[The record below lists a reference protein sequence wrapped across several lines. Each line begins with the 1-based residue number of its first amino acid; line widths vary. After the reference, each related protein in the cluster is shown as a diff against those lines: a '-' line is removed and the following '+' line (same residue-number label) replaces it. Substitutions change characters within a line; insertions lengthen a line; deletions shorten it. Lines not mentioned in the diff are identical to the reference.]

1 MSEEA
6 KKEEIVEEGEFVEVD
21 LPEEK
26 PSGKIADLA
35 PKEETTETEE
45 VDVEA
50 QQAIEDVSSEPAEK
64 SQDELEDYSE
74 KVQKRISKLTRKL
87 REAERGQESA
97 YEYAKRM
104 SEENQHLKTRS
115 STLDRS
121 YLQEAESR
129 LKSQKQQALAAL
141 KNAHEVADYDKV
153 AKAQEVLAKIAV
165 EENKVTVSKAQLEQ
179 QINVQEEQQANYQDY
194 VQPQQQ
200 VQAQPQQNL
209 ELAETDK
216 KWVEKNKWFGEDEI
230 MTVSAYAIHN
240 QLQEEGFD
248 LGTEEYYSEIDKRI
262 RVEFPQKFNESSVK
276 SKPQQKV
283 ASAGRVAG
291 NTASNKRQVKL
302 SPSEVQMAKRL
313 NVPLGEYAKYVKR

>member
-6 KKEEIVEEGEFVEVD
+6 KNEEIVDEGEVVEVD

-35 PKEETTETEE
+35 PKEEHDE
-45 VDVEA
+45 EA
-50 QQAIEDVSSEPAEK
+50 QEVIEDVSEEPEEK
-64 SQDELEDYSE
+64 SADELEDYSE

-97 YEYAKRM
+97 YEYAKRIA
-104 SEENQHLKTRS
+104 EENQQLKTRS
-115 STLDRS
+115 SSLDRS

-129 LKSQKQQALAAL
+129 LKSQKAQALAAL
-141 KNAHEVADYDKV
+141 KNAHEVADYEKV

-165 EENKVTVSKAQLEQ
+165 EENKVTTSKTQLEYQ
-179 QINVQEEQQANYQDY
+179 QNVQEEQQTNYQNY
-194 VQPQQQ
+194 VQ
-200 VQAQPQQNL
+200 QPQQNVAPQL
-209 ELAETDK
+209 GEREQA
-216 KWVEKNKWFGEDEI
+216 WVEKNEWFGQDEV
-230 MTVSAYAIHN
+230 MTMGAMAINN
-240 QLQEEGFD
+240 QLEAEGFD
-248 LGTEEYYSEIDKRI
+248 VGSEEYYTEVDRRI
-262 RVEFPQKFNESSVK
+262 RKEFPQKFTESSVK

-291 NTASNKRQVKL
+291 NPGSNKRQVKL

>member
-6 KKEEIVEEGEFVEVD
+6 KKEEIVDEGEIVEVD

-35 PKEETTETEE
+35 PKEEHDE
-45 VDVEA
+45 EA
-50 QQAIEDVSSEPAEK
+50 QEAIEDVSEEPEEK
-64 SQDELEDYSE
+64 SADELEDYSE

-97 YEYAKRM
+97 YEYAKRIA
-104 SEENQHLKTRS
+104 EENQQLKTRS
-115 STLDRS
+115 SSLDRS

-129 LKSQKQQALAAL
+129 LKSQKAQALAAL
-141 KNAHEVADYDKV
+141 KNAHEVADYEKV

-165 EENKVTVSKAQLEQ
+165 EENKVTTSKTQLEYQ
-179 QINVQEEQQANYQDY
+179 QNVQEEQQTNYQNY
-194 VQPQQQ
+194 VQQT
-200 VQAQPQQNL
+200 QQNAVPQL
-209 ELAETDK
+209 GEREQA
-216 KWVEKNKWFGEDEI
+216 WVEKNEWFGQDEV
-230 MTVSAYAIHN
+230 MTMGAMAINN
-240 QLQEEGFD
+240 QLEAEGFD
-248 LGTEEYYSEIDKRI
+248 VGSEEYYTEVDRRI
-262 RVEFPQKFNESSVK
+262 RKEFPQKFTESSVK

-291 NTASNKRQVKL
+291 NPGSNKRQVKL

>member
-6 KKEEIVEEGEFVEVD
+6 KKEEIVDEGEIVEID

-35 PKEETTETEE
+35 PQKENDEDAEK
-45 VDVEA
+45 
-50 QQAIEDVSSEPAEK
+50 AIEDVSEEPEENSA
-64 SQDELEDYSE
+64 DELEDYSE

-97 YEYAKRM
+97 YEYAKRIA
-104 SEENQHLKTRS
+104 EENQQLKTRS
-115 STLDRS
+115 SSLDRS

-129 LKSQKQQALAAL
+129 LKSQKAQALAAL
-141 KNAHEVADYDKV
+141 KNAHEVADYEKV

-165 EENKVTVSKAQLEQ
+165 EENKVTTSKSQLEYQ
-179 QINVQEEQQANYQDY
+179 QNVQAEQQTNYQNY
-194 VQPQQQ
+194 VQ
-200 VQAQPQQNL
+200 QPQQNAVPQL
-209 ELAETDK
+209 GEREQA
-216 KWVEKNKWFGEDEI
+216 WVEKNEWFGQDEV
-230 MTVSAYAIHN
+230 MTMGAMAINN
-240 QLQEEGFD
+240 QLEAEGFD
-248 LGTEEYYSEIDKRI
+248 VGSEEYYTEVDRRI
-262 RVEFPQKFNESSVK
+262 RKEFPQKFTESSVK

-291 NTASNKRQVKL
+291 NPGSNKRQVKL

>member
-6 KKEEIVEEGEFVEVD
+6 KKEEIVDEGEIVEVD

-35 PKEETTETEE
+35 PQEEN
-45 VDVEA
+45 DEA
-50 QQAIEDVSSEPAEK
+50 AEKAVEDVSEEPEEK
-64 SQDELEDYSE
+64 AADELEDYSE

-97 YEYAKRM
+97 YEYAKRIA
-104 SEENQHLKTRS
+104 EENQQLKTRS
-115 STLDRS
+115 SSLDRS

-129 LKSQKQQALAAL
+129 LKSQKAQALAAL
-141 KNAHEVADYDKV
+141 KNAHEVADYEKV

-165 EENKVTVSKAQLEQ
+165 EENKVTASKTQLEYQ
-179 QINVQEEQQANYQDY
+179 QNVQEEQQTNYQNY
-194 VQPQQQ
+194 VQ
-200 VQAQPQQNL
+200 QPQQNAAPQL
-209 ELAETDK
+209 GEREQA
-216 KWVEKNKWFGEDEI
+216 WVEKNEWFGQDEV
-230 MTVSAYAIHN
+230 MTMGAMAINN
-240 QLQEEGFD
+240 QLEAEGFD
-248 LGTEEYYSEIDKRI
+248 VGSEEYYTEVDRRI
-262 RVEFPQKFNESSVK
+262 RKEFPQKFTESSVK

-291 NTASNKRQVKL
+291 NPGSNKRQVKL

>member
-6 KKEEIVEEGEFVEVD
+6 KNEEIVDEGEVVEVD

-35 PKEETTETEE
+35 PQEESTETEE
-45 VDVEA
+45 TDSEA
-50 QQAIEDVSSEPAEK
+50 EKAIKDVSTEPEEK
-64 SQDELEDYSE
+64 SADELEDYSE
-74 KVQKRISKLTRKL
+74 KVKKRIGNLTRKL

-97 YEYAKRM
+97 YEYAKRIA
-104 SEENQHLKTRS
+104 EENQHLKTRS
-115 STLDRS
+115 SSLDRS

-129 LKSQKQQALAAL
+129 LKSQKAQALAAL
-141 KNAHEVADYDKV
+141 KNAHEVADYEKV

-165 EENKVTVSKAQLEQ
+165 EENKVTTSKTQLEYQ
-179 QINVQEEQQANYQDY
+179 QNIQEEQQTNYQNY
-194 VQPQQQ
+194 VQ
-200 VQAQPQQNL
+200 QPQQNAAPQL
-209 ELAETDK
+209 GEREQA
-216 KWVEKNKWFGEDEI
+216 WVEKNEWFGQDEV
-230 MTVSAYAIHN
+230 MTMGAMAINN
-240 QLQEEGFD
+240 QLESEGFD
-248 LGTEEYYSEIDKRI
+248 VGSEEYYTEVDRRI
-262 RVEFPQKFNESSVK
+262 RKEFPQKFTESSVK

-291 NTASNKRQVKL
+291 NAGSNKRQVKL

>member
-6 KKEEIVEEGEFVEVD
+6 KNEEIVDEGEVVEVD

-35 PKEETTETEE
+35 PKEEHDE
-45 VDVEA
+45 EA
-50 QQAIEDVSSEPAEK
+50 QEAIEDVSEEPEEK
-64 SQDELEDYSE
+64 SADELEDYSE

-97 YEYAKRM
+97 YEYAKRIG
-104 SEENQHLKTRS
+104 EENQHLKTRS
-115 STLDRS
+115 SSLDRS

-129 LKSQKQQALAAL
+129 LKSQKAQALAAL
-141 KNAHEVADYDKV
+141 KNAHEVADYEKV

-165 EENKVTVSKAQLEQ
+165 EENKVTTSKTQLEYQ
-179 QINVQEEQQANYQDY
+179 QNVQEEQQTNYQNY
-194 VQPQQQ
+194 VQ
-200 VQAQPQQNL
+200 QPQQNVAPQL
-209 ELAETDK
+209 GEREQA
-216 KWVEKNKWFGEDEI
+216 WVEKNEWFGQDEV
-230 MTVSAYAIHN
+230 MTMGAMAINN
-240 QLQEEGFD
+240 QLEAEGFD
-248 LGTEEYYSEIDKRI
+248 VGSEEYYTEVDRRI
-262 RVEFPQKFNESSVK
+262 RKEFPQKFTESSVK

-291 NTASNKRQVKL
+291 NPGSNKRQVKL

>member
-6 KKEEIVEEGEFVEVD
+6 KNEEIVDEGEVVEVD

-35 PKEETTETEE
+35 PKEEHDE
-45 VDVEA
+45 EA
-50 QQAIEDVSSEPAEK
+50 QEAIEDVSEEPEEK
-64 SQDELEDYSE
+64 SADELEDYSE

-97 YEYAKRM
+97 YEYAKRIA
-104 SEENQHLKTRS
+104 EENQHLKTRS
-115 STLDRS
+115 SSLDRS

-129 LKSQKQQALAAL
+129 LKSQKAQALAAL
-141 KNAHEVADYDKV
+141 KNAHEVADYEKV

-165 EENKVTVSKAQLEQ
+165 EENKVTTSKTQLEYQ
-179 QINVQEEQQANYQDY
+179 QNIQEEQQTNYQNY
-194 VQPQQQ
+194 VQ
-200 VQAQPQQNL
+200 QPQQNAAPQL
-209 ELAETDK
+209 GEREQA
-216 KWVEKNKWFGEDEI
+216 WVEKNEWFGQDEV
-230 MTVSAYAIHN
+230 MTMGAMAINN
-240 QLQEEGFD
+240 QLESEGFD
-248 LGTEEYYSEIDKRI
+248 VGSEEYYTEVDRRMRKR
-262 RVEFPQKFNESSVK
+262 FPQEFTESSVK

-291 NTASNKRQVKL
+291 NPGSNKRQVKL

>member
-6 KKEEIVEEGEFVEVD
+6 KNEEIVDEGEVVEVD

-35 PKEETTETEE
+35 PKEEHDE
-45 VDVEA
+45 EA
-50 QQAIEDVSSEPAEK
+50 QEAIEDVSEEPEEK
-64 SQDELEDYSE
+64 SADELEDYSE

-97 YEYAKRM
+97 YEYAKRIA
-104 SEENQHLKTRS
+104 EENQQLKTRS
-115 STLDRS
+115 SSLDRS

-129 LKSQKQQALAAL
+129 LKSQKAQALAAL
-141 KNAHEVADYDKV
+141 KNAHEVADYEKV

-165 EENKVTVSKAQLEQ
+165 EENKVTTSKTQLEYQ
-179 QINVQEEQQANYQDY
+179 QNVQEEQQTNYQNY
-194 VQPQQQ
+194 VQ
-200 VQAQPQQNL
+200 QPQQNVAPQL
-209 ELAETDK
+209 GEREQA
-216 KWVEKNKWFGEDEI
+216 WVEKNEWFGQDEV
-230 MTVSAYAIHN
+230 MTMGAMAINN
-240 QLQEEGFD
+240 QLEAEGFD
-248 LGTEEYYSEIDKRI
+248 VGSEEYYTEVDRRI
-262 RVEFPQKFNESSVK
+262 RKEFPQKFTESSVK

-291 NTASNKRQVKL
+291 NPGSNKRQVKL

>member
-6 KKEEIVEEGEFVEVD
+6 KKEEIVDEGEIVEVD

-35 PKEETTETEE
+35 PQEEN
-45 VDVEA
+45 DEA
-50 QQAIEDVSSEPAEK
+50 AEKAIEDVSEEPEEK
-64 SQDELEDYSE
+64 STDELEDYSE

-97 YEYAKRM
+97 YEYAKRIA
-104 SEENQHLKTRS
+104 EENQHLKTRS
-115 STLDRS
+115 SSLDRS

-129 LKSQKQQALAAL
+129 LKSQKAQALAAL
-141 KNAHEVADYDKV
+141 KNAHEVADYEKV

-165 EENKVTVSKAQLEQ
+165 EENKVTTSKSQLEYQ
-179 QINVQEEQQANYQDY
+179 QHVQEEQRTNYQNY
-194 VQPQQQ
+194 VQQT
-200 VQAQPQQNL
+200 QQNAVPQL
-209 ELAETDK
+209 GEKEQA
-216 KWVEKNKWFGEDEI
+216 WVEKNEWFGQDEV
-230 MTVSAYAIHN
+230 MTMGAMAINN
-240 QLQEEGFD
+240 QLEAEGFD
-248 LGTEEYYSEIDKRI
+248 VGSEEYYTEVDRRI
-262 RVEFPQKFNESSVK
+262 LKEFPQKFTESSVK

-291 NTASNKRQVKL
+291 NPGSNKRQVKL

-313 NVPLGEYAKYVKR
+313 NVPLSEYAKYVKR

>member
-6 KKEEIVEEGEFVEVD
+6 KKEEIVDEGEIVEVD

-35 PKEETTETEE
+35 PQQENDEETEK
-45 VDVEA
+45 
-50 QQAIEDVSSEPAEK
+50 AIEDVSTEPEEK
-64 SQDELEDYSE
+64 SADELEDYSE

-97 YEYAKRM
+97 YEYAKRIA
-104 SEENQHLKTRS
+104 EENQHLKTRS
-115 STLDRS
+115 SSLDRS
-121 YLQEAESR
+121 YLREAESR
-129 LKSQKQQALAAL
+129 LKSQKAQALAAL
-141 KNAHEVADYDKV
+141 KNAHEVADYEKV

-165 EENKVTVSKAQLEQ
+165 EENKVTTSKSQLEYQ
-179 QINVQEEQQANYQDY
+179 QHVQEEQQTNYQNY
-194 VQPQQQ
+194 VQQT
-200 VQAQPQQNL
+200 QQNAVPQL
-209 ELAETDK
+209 GEREQA
-216 KWVEKNKWFGEDEI
+216 WVEKNEWFGQDEV
-230 MTVSAYAIHN
+230 MTMGAMAINN
-240 QLQEEGFD
+240 QLEAEGFD
-248 LGTEEYYSEIDKRI
+248 VGSEEYYTEVDRRI
-262 RVEFPQKFNESSVK
+262 RKEFPQKFTESSVK

-291 NTASNKRQVKL
+291 NPGSNKRQVKL

>member
-6 KKEEIVEEGEFVEVD
+6 KNEEIVDEGEVVEVD

-35 PKEETTETEE
+35 PQEENDE
-45 VDVEA
+45 EA
-50 QQAIEDVSSEPAEK
+50 QEAIEDVSEEPEEK
-64 SQDELEDYSE
+64 SADELEDYSE

-97 YEYAKRM
+97 YEYAKRIA
-104 SEENQHLKTRS
+104 EENQQLKTRS
-115 STLDRS
+115 SSLDRS

-129 LKSQKQQALAAL
+129 LKSQKAQALAAL
-141 KNAHEVADYDKV
+141 KNAHEVADYEKV

-165 EENKVTVSKAQLEQ
+165 EENKVTTSKTQLEYQ
-179 QINVQEEQQANYQDY
+179 QNVQEEQQTNYQNY
-194 VQPQQQ
+194 VQ
-200 VQAQPQQNL
+200 QPQQNVAPQL
-209 ELAETDK
+209 GEREQA
-216 KWVEKNKWFGEDEI
+216 WVEKNEWFGQDEV
-230 MTVSAYAIHN
+230 MTMGAMAINN
-240 QLQEEGFD
+240 QLEAEGFD
-248 LGTEEYYSEIDKRI
+248 VGSEEYYTEVDRRI
-262 RVEFPQKFNESSVK
+262 RKEFPQKFTESSVK

-291 NTASNKRQVKL
+291 NPGSNKRQVKL

>member
-6 KKEEIVEEGEFVEVD
+6 KNEEIVDEGEVVEVD

-26 PSGKIADLA
+26 PSGKIADIA
-35 PKEETTETEE
+35 PQEENDEE
-45 VDVEA
+45 AEK
-50 QQAIEDVSSEPAEK
+50 AIEDVSEEPEEK
-64 SQDELEDYSE
+64 STDELEDYSE

-97 YEYAKRM
+97 YEYAKRIA
-104 SEENQHLKTRS
+104 EENQHLKTRS

-129 LKSQKQQALAAL
+129 LKSQKAQALAAL
-141 KNAHEVADYDKV
+141 KNAHEVADYEKV

-165 EENKVTVSKAQLEQ
+165 EENKVTTSKTQLEYQ
-179 QINVQEEQQANYQDY
+179 QHVQEEQQTNYQNY
-194 VQPQQQ
+194 VQ
-200 VQAQPQQNL
+200 QPQQNVTPQL
-209 ELAETDK
+209 GEREQA
-216 KWVEKNKWFGEDEI
+216 WVEKNEWFGQDEV
-230 MTVSAYAIHN
+230 MTMGAMAINN
-240 QLQEEGFD
+240 QLEVEGFD
-248 LGTEEYYSEIDKRI
+248 VGSEEYYTEVDRRI
-262 RVEFPQKFNESSVK
+262 RKEFPQKFTESSVK

-291 NTASNKRQVKL
+291 NPGSNKRQVKL

>member
-6 KKEEIVEEGEFVEVD
+6 KKEEIVDEGEIVEVD

-35 PKEETTETEE
+35 PQEEN
-45 VDVEA
+45 DEA
-50 QQAIEDVSSEPAEK
+50 AEKAIEDVSEEPEEK
-64 SQDELEDYSE
+64 AADELEDYSE

-97 YEYAKRM
+97 YEYAKRIA
-104 SEENQHLKTRS
+104 EENQQLKTRS
-115 STLDRS
+115 SSLDRS

-129 LKSQKQQALAAL
+129 LKSQKAQALAAL
-141 KNAHEVADYDKV
+141 KNAHEVADYEKV
-153 AKAQEVLAKIAV
+153 AKAQEVLAKISV
-165 EENKVTVSKAQLEQ
+165 EENKVTTSKAQLEYQ
-179 QINVQEEQQANYQDY
+179 QNVQAEQQTNYQNY
-194 VQPQQQ
+194 VQ
-200 VQAQPQQNL
+200 QPQQNAAPQL
-209 ELAETDK
+209 GEREQA
-216 KWVEKNKWFGEDEI
+216 WVEKNEWFGQDEV
-230 MTVSAYAIHN
+230 MTMGAMAINN
-240 QLQEEGFD
+240 QLEAEGFD
-248 LGTEEYYSEIDKRI
+248 VGSEEYYTEVDRRI
-262 RVEFPQKFNESSVK
+262 RKEFPQKFTESSVK

-291 NTASNKRQVKL
+291 NPGSNKRQVKL

>member
-6 KKEEIVEEGEFVEVD
+6 KNEEIVDEGEVVEVD

-35 PKEETTETEE
+35 PKEEHDE
-45 VDVEA
+45 EA
-50 QQAIEDVSSEPAEK
+50 QEAIEDVSEEPEEK
-64 SQDELEDYSE
+64 SADELEDYSE

-97 YEYAKRM
+97 YEYAKRIG
-104 SEENQHLKTRS
+104 EENQQLKTRS
-115 STLDRS
+115 SSLDRS

-129 LKSQKQQALAAL
+129 LKSQKAQALAAL
-141 KNAHEVADYDKV
+141 KNAHEVADYEKV

-165 EENKVTVSKAQLEQ
+165 EENKVTTSKTQLEYQ
-179 QINVQEEQQANYQDY
+179 QHVQEEQQTNYQNY
-194 VQPQQQ
+194 VQ
-200 VQAQPQQNL
+200 QPQQNVAPQL
-209 ELAETDK
+209 GEKEQA
-216 KWVEKNKWFGEDEI
+216 WVEKNEWFGQDEV
-230 MTVSAYAIHN
+230 MTMGAMAINN
-240 QLQEEGFD
+240 QLEAEGFD
-248 LGTEEYYSEIDKRI
+248 VGSEEYYTEVDRRI
-262 RVEFPQKFNESSVK
+262 RKEFPQKFTESSVK

-291 NTASNKRQVKL
+291 NPGSNKRQVKL